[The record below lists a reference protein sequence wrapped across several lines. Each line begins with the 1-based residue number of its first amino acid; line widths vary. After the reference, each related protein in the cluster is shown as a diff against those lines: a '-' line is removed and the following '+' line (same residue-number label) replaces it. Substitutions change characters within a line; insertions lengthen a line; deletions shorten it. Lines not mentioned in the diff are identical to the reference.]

1 MSQALALSLRP
12 ERPAWLRRLG
22 ILLAYLAVLL
32 WCAIGWAVLVT
43 CFLAL
48 CAAVGAILQTYLTAL
63 ATHPTGALAFPVY
76 GVAFGI
82 VVLAMSIVG
91 ER

>member
-63 ATHPTGALAFPVY
+63 ATHPTGPLAFPVY
-76 GVAFGI
+76 GATIGA
-82 VVLAMSIVG
+82 VVLATAMWR

>member
-43 CFLAL
+43 CILAL

-63 ATHPTGALAFPVY
+63 ATHPTGPLAFPVY
-76 GVAFGI
+76 GATIGA
-82 VVLAMSIVG
+82 VVLATAMWR